1 MKIVIGY
8 QPSFEKEK
16 KTRELKGKSL
26 LELPKDYCVLDIET
40 TGLDATYDDAIEVA
54 IIKVRNN
61 IIVDEFQT
69 YIKTSERIPH
79 FITELTGI
87 SQEDVDNAPE
97 ADYVWNNVKEFIGD
111 DIIIAHNAS
120 FDINFSYDEM
130 IENAVEPIENNFV
143 DTLRLSRLAFP
154 ELKNHKLKTLVKE
167 LKINTGK
174 LHRAMNDVYATFE
187 IYKQIYE
194 NFDLD
199 QFLLDR
205 KNKRK
210 FSANDIQVTETKI
223 NDYISNNVFV
233 FTGKLEHYTRKEAM
247 QEIINCGGELTTGV
261 TKKTDYLVMGTYDYY
276 SGIVNGK
283 SSKHKKA
290 ELYKSQGQDIQII
303 PETVFYDML
312 QNTIN

>member
-1 MKIVIGY
+1 MEIIIGY
-8 QPSFEKEK
+8 KPSFEEEK
-16 KTRELKGKSL
+16 KTRDMRGKSL
-26 LELPKDYCVLDIET
+26 LELPMNYCVLDIET
-40 TGLDATYDDAIEVA
+40 TGLDATYDDAIEIA
-54 IIKVRNN
+54 IVKVRNN

-69 YIKTSERIPH
+69 YIKTNERIPY

-87 SQEDVDNAPE
+87 TQDDVNNAPE

-120 FDINFSYDEM
+120 FDINFTYDEM
-130 IENAVEPIENNFV
+130 IENNVAPLENDYV

-154 ELKNHKLKTLVKE
+154 DFKNHKLKTLVKE
-167 LKINTGK
+167 LKVNTGK
-174 LHRAMNDVYATFE
+174 LHRAMNDVYATYE
-187 IYKQIYE
+187 IYKLIYE
-194 NFDLD
+194 TFKLD
-199 QFLLDR
+199 EYLLDR

-210 FSANDIQVTETKI
+210 FSVNDITAAETKV
-223 NDYISNNVFV
+223 NDYISNNIFV
-233 FTGKLEHYTRKEAM
+233 FTGRLEHYTRKEAM
-247 QEIINCGGELTTGV
+247 QEVINCGGELTTGV

-290 ELYKSQGQDIQII
+290 EVYKAQGQDIQII

-312 QNTIN
+312 QNTIE

>member
-1 MKIVIGY
+1 MKIVNGH

-26 LELPKDYCVLDIET
+26 LELPNDYCVLDIET

-54 IIKVRNN
+54 IVKVRNN
-61 IIVDEFQT
+61 TIIEEFQT
-69 YIKTSERIPH
+69 YIKTNEQIPY

-87 SQEDVDNAPE
+87 RQEDVDDAPE
-97 ADYVWNNVKEFIGD
+97 ADYVWDNVKEFIGS

-120 FDINFSYDEM
+120 FDINFTYDEM
-130 IENAVEPIENNFV
+130 VENGVEPLENNYV

-154 ELKNHKLKTLVKE
+154 EFKNHKLKTLVKE

-187 IYKQIYE
+187 IYKEIYDV
-194 NFDLD
+194 FDLE
-199 QFLLDR
+199 QFLLEK
-205 KNKRK
+205 KNRSK
-210 FSANDIQVTETKI
+210 FSVNDIKATETKR

-233 FTGKLEHYTRKEAM
+233 FTGKLEYYTRKEAM

-312 QNTIN
+312 QNTIS

>member
-54 IIKVRNN
+54 IVKVRSNV
-61 IIVDEFQT
+61 IVDEFQT

-87 SQEDVDNAPE
+87 TQEDVDNAPE
-97 ADYVWNNVKEFIGD
+97 ADYVGNNVKDFIGD
-111 DIIIAHNAS
+111 DIIIVHNAS

-130 IENAVEPIENNFV
+130 IENAVEPIENDFV

-210 FSANDIQVTETKI
+210 FSVNDIHVTETKI

-247 QEIINCGGELTTGV
+247 QEIVNCGGELTTGV

-312 QNTIN
+312 QNTIG